1 MMSAKAD
8 LVLVD
13 SDLELI
19 NIDIICRL
27 PRWLMSG
34 SYMLSWSTCAH
45 FLNNDDSLLQK
56 YMEFSSF

>member
-1 MMSAKAD
+1 MSAKAD

-27 PRWLMSG
+27 PRWYVWQLHAK
-34 SYMLSWSTCAH
+34 LVHLCT
-45 FLNNDDSLLQK
+45 FFNNDDSLLQK